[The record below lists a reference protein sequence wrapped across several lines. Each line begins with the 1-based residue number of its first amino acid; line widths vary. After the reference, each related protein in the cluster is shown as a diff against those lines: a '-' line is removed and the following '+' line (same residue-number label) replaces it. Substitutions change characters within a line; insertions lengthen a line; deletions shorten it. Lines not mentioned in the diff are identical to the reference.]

1 MKIKR
6 NRAMEEK
13 ENEGLDFEKK
23 SADVIE
29 NVADETENVNLE
41 DIKETENQEEAAE
54 ETYAFKW
61 EYSEQFDHD
70 KKAADKKT
78 SKKGAII
85 YGAVMLAVFVLA
97 FAILAV
103 SLAIG
108 SQNQKV
114 NADGNEL
121 SVVQIAEKG
130 MPSSVSVLAVMDDMA
145 VSSGSGFV
153 VHEYGYIA
161 TNYHVVEDASRVVI
175 TDSKGKQ
182 YSAEIVGY
190 SAEMDFALLYAE
202 GANIKAATLANSDDL
217 KLGETV
223 VAIGCPTGS
232 GISLSVSNGIVSGLE
247 RQTSSLSVGMIQTNA
262 PLNPGNS
269 GGPLFDSNG
278 NVAGIVTSKL
288 AYTTDSTGEKIPL
301 DGIAY
306 AIPINSV
313 KSSIEEWMQR
323 DLQKPMLGITA
334 VHVEDGNVYFYDSV
348 AGSIFHYKEVNG
360 VKCKVNS
367 MGEVIPLDKSDLEN
381 KENAVINA
389 NVTGIYVVKVTKG
402 LGAYGKLKK
411 GDIVTGLGGSRVEE
425 VADARDIFNSY
436 KAGATVEVEF
446 YRDGK
451 QTSANMTLKTKG
463 DMLSADR
470 NS

>member
-1 MKIKR
+1 
-6 NRAMEEK
+6 MEEK
-13 ENEGLDFEKK
+13 ENEALDFEEQ
-23 SADVIE
+23 SADE
-29 NVADETENVNLE
+29 MVADEAEKIDAEEINKTEN
-41 DIKETENQEEAAE
+41 EEQIEE

-70 KKAADKKT
+70 KKAADKKP
-78 SKKGAII
+78 SKKGAVV
-85 YGAVMLAVFVLA
+85 YGAIMLAVFVLA

-108 SQNQKV
+108 TPDKNV
-114 NADGNEL
+114 NEVDDEL
-121 SVVQIAEKG
+121 SVVEIAEKG
-130 MPSSVSVLAVMDDMA
+130 MSSSVSVLAVIDDTS

-153 VHEYGYIA
+153 VHEYGYVA
-161 TNYHVVEDASRVVI
+161 TNYHVVEGAVRIVI
-175 TDSKGKQ
+175 TDSEGKQ
-182 YSAEIVGY
+182 YSADLVGY
-190 SAEMDFALLYAE
+190 SAELDFALLYAE
-202 GANIKAATLANSDDL
+202 GANIKAATLANSNAL

-232 GISLSVSNGIVSGLE
+232 GTSLSVSNGIVSGLE

-288 AYTTDSTGEKIPL
+288 AYTTDSTGERIPL

-306 AIPINSV
+306 AIPINSE
-313 KSSIEEWMQR
+313 KSNIDAWIKR
-323 DLQKPMLGITA
+323 DLSKPMLGITA
-334 VHVEDGNVYFYDSV
+334 VPVEKGNVYFYDSE
-348 AGSIFHYKEVNG
+348 AGSIFHYKEING
-360 VKCKVNS
+360 VKCKVIS
-367 MGEVIPLDKSDLEN
+367 AGEVTPLNKSDLEN
-381 KENAVINA
+381 KENAIISA
-389 NVTGIYVVKVTKG
+389 DVTGIYVIKVTKG

-411 GDIVTGLGGSRVEE
+411 GDIVTGLGGSRVED
-425 VADARDIFNSY
+425 VADARDIFNNY
-436 KAGATVEVEF
+436 KAGDTVEVEF
-446 YRDGK
+446 YRNGNK
-451 QTSANMTLKTKG
+451 TSANMTLKTKG